1 MFNFP
6 YDYRFGEIDWSIN
19 AAYNST
25 VITKY
30 AATPALLAGATLY
43 DAEAY
48 SALQTTNPKY
58 VINLGG
64 LFTLD
69 RLSVNLVE
77 KVYGPSSE
85 YQTDDGDNGPGTPY
99 TVCSYGRCNGN
110 FSYYQDKIG
119 VTLTTN
125 LDGGYRF
132 TKALKLSI
140 GAQNLFNKFPNKLN
154 SNVLAR
160 ENTAVDNSAVEQ
172 YPAFS
177 PFGINGGFYYVK
189 AAYEF

>member
-1 MFNFP
+1 
-6 YDYRFGEIDWSIN
+6 
-19 AAYNST
+19 
-25 VITKY
+25 
-30 AATPALLAGATLY
+30 
-43 DAEAY
+43 
-48 SALQTTNPKY
+48 
-58 VINLGG
+58 
-64 LFTLD
+64 
-69 RLSVNLVE
+69 
-77 KVYGPSSE
+77 
-85 YQTDDGDNGPGTPY
+85 
-99 TVCSYGRCNGN
+99 
-110 FSYYQDKIG
+110 
-119 VTLTTN
+119 LTTN

-160 ENTAVDNSAVEQ
+160 ENTSVDNSAVEQ